1 MKSRLVLLWLKYTNI
16 KEKIV
21 WHLRCFWIISLFL
34 PNPVII
40 SVGTSV
46 KMDKHKKRDNLVSDP
61 DEPRNSKIFKNS
73 KFYVP
78 KLPRVRKVKE
88 LFYFPECDGKNES
101 TVHFFPNLF
110 SMPSYSFDM
119 VYYQKL
125 ALVIPEKGMSFV
137 FTWLFTK
144 SWVNKTFFPSLVCS
158 FAITHYNSQ
167 SIDFFYYLYVFV

>member
-1 MKSRLVLLWLKYTNI
+1 
-16 KEKIV
+16 
-21 WHLRCFWIISLFL
+21 
-34 PNPVII
+34 
-40 SVGTSV
+40 
-46 KMDKHKKRDNLVSDP
+46 MDKHKKRDNLVSDP

-144 SWVNKTFFPSLVCS
+144 SWVNKTFLSFLGMFICNNSLQ
-158 FAITHYNSQ
+158 FAINRFLLLSVCLCVRF
-167 SIDFFYYLYVFV
+167 SLLSL